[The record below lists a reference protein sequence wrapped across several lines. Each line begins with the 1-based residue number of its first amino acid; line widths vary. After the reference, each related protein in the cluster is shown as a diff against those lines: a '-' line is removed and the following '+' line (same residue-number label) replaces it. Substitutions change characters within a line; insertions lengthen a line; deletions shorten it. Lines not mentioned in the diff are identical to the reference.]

1 MDVIDENTPTL
12 AGLSKSEVAD
22 RVARGEVNKDDIG
35 TDKTTREI
43 ILSNLCTYFNL
54 IFLVISILLILVGS
68 YRNLTIFPI
77 IN

>member
-22 RVARGEVNKDDIG
+22 RVARGEGNKADIG

-68 YRNLTIFPI
+68 YRNLTLLLEIQ
-77 IN
+77 